1 VSVERKIREVGTGCG
16 EGSTEGVHPR
26 KMQGSGSTAI
36 VQPRSR
42 GGFGNTEALSEREA
56 QATRET
62 LVMRARPPDDIL
74 APNGS

>member
-1 VSVERKIREVGTGCG
+1 VKSVQVVVRAAPRVCN
-16 EGSTEGVHPR
+16 PR